1 MSVRLD
7 DKTETIIS
15 EKVAKGQFRDASETI
30 AEAIRQMDERD
41 RRLEELRA
49 ALAVAEAQ
57 FERGEYVE
65 WTPEVAEEIVAEA
78 KRRAKVGKKPKR
90 DVTP

>member
-49 ALAVAEAQ
+49 ALAVAEDQ
-57 FERGEYVE
+57 FERGERSE
-65 WTPEVAEEIVAEA
+65 WTPELASEILAEA
-78 KRRAKVGKKPKR
+78 KRRAAAGKKPKR

>member
-49 ALAVAEAQ
+49 ALAVAEDQ
-57 FERGEYVE
+57 FERGERSE
-65 WTPEVAEEIVAEA
+65 WTSELASEILAEA
-78 KRRAKVGKKPKR
+78 TRRAAAGKKPKR